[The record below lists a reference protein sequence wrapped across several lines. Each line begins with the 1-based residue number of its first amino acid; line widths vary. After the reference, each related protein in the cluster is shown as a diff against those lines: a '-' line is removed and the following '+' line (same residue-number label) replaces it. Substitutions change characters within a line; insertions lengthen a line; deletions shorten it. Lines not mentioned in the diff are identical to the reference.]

1 MKLFALV
8 SAGLVAAAALAPV
21 SSASAA
27 PRHGHGWHWKTVCR
41 TTWHHHHRVR
51 RCHRVRVHRR

>member
-21 SSASAA
+21 ASANA
-27 PRHGHGWHWKTVCR
+27 MPRHGWHTRTVCR
-41 TTWHHHHRVR
+41 TYWRHHHRVR
-51 RCHRVRVHRR
+51 RCRTVRVHRR